1 MTAHP
6 RLAHR
11 IVAAAFAA
19 FVALPLVWLA
29 YLGFLPPRAV
39 MEARLLPTGVSL
51 ANFAE
56 LRGSGLGRALAL
68 SLTVSGISVAGQL
81 ALGLAAAY
89 AIRLGLRVRWLVLV
103 TLVLPVE
110 LLLIPMYGLLQQLS
124 LLDTALALILPFLAR
139 PVVIFLLVQALQ
151 RFPMELLEAAA
162 LDGARLLVT
171 QYLGQQPHIMKA
183 SGVPQELLDEIG
195 KVLTWPATH
204 DEVVAASKLVPD
216 DIVQM
221 ITASGTPDEVR
232 AKVDEYVAAGC
243 TCPILYPLA
252 PDVRLMIDTFAR

>member
-162 LDGARLLVT
+162 LDGARHPTLLTRIVAPVMAPHLIAAGV
-171 QYLGQQPHIMKA
+171 LGFAAHWNMVLFPRVMVADRELWTIQLWLT
-183 SGVPQELLDEIG
+183 ELLRGRPLDWG
-195 KVLTWPATH
+195 LLGAAALLATLPLVVLFVIL
-204 DEVVAASKLVPD
+204 E
-216 DIVQM
+216 
-221 ITASGTPDEVR
+221 R
-232 AKVDEYVAAGC
+232 
-243 TCPILYPLA
+243 PILRA
-252 PDVRLMIDTFAR
+252 FERSFA